1 MKYLISRFSFVFF
14 LVFTFTSIFHVFL
27 FSIHFP
33 SFFCFH
39 YMVFCSFPFSI
50 IFSSSKVLNNSLFA
64 LWSFFRTFISFT
76 SLKFL
81 VSVFAIFQCFLF
93 SLHLF
98 FIVKLFFALKYL
110 KFGSKS
116 FYSSLF
122 HRSRLSFF
130 KVSIFHSGG
139 LQTHLFFIF
148 SFFLRFSLVFP
159 MKILFYIIFS
169 SLGVNFLENFSGFSN
184 FLFLRMCRG

>member
-1 MKYLISRFSFVFF
+1 MFFRSFS
-14 LVFTFTSIFHVFL
+14 
-27 FSIHFP
+27 
-33 SFFCFH
+33 
-39 YMVFCSFPFSI
+39 FSI

-64 LWSFFRTFISFT
+64 LWSFFRTFHLFYIFKISRFR
-76 SLKFL
+76 F
-81 VSVFAIFQCFLF
+81 FAIFQCFLF

-148 SFFLRFSLVFP
+148 SFFLRFSLIFPDENIILHHFFITPGELFDFFVLLLHFSVFEDVHK
-159 MKILFYIIFS
+159 MWYVAVWFS
-169 SLGVNFLENFSGFSN
+169 MVSDMYAVVLKQGGNGSLGAGSITCIVA
-184 FLFLRMCRG
+184 

>member
-1 MKYLISRFSFVFF
+1 
-14 LVFTFTSIFHVFL
+14 
-27 FSIHFP
+27 
-33 SFFCFH
+33 
-39 YMVFCSFPFSI
+39 MVFCSFPFSI

-64 LWSFFRTFISFT
+64 LWSFFRTFHLFYIFKISRFGFRYLSVFSFQFT
-76 SLKFL
+76 SL
-81 VSVFAIFQCFLF
+81 
-93 SLHLF
+93 

-169 SLGVNFLENFSGFSN
+169 SLGVNFLIFTFY
-184 FLFLRMCRG
+184 FCIFRFLRMIIRCGMLLCAFRWCLICMLLC

>member
-1 MKYLISRFSFVFF
+1 MFFRSFSFSV
-14 LVFTFTSIFHVFL
+14 
-27 FSIHFP
+27 
-33 SFFCFH
+33 
-39 YMVFCSFPFSI
+39 

-64 LWSFFRTFISFT
+64 LWSFFRTFHLFYIFKISRFR
-76 SLKFL
+76 F
-81 VSVFAIFQCFLF
+81 FAIVQCFLF
-93 SLHLF
+93 SLHLL

>member
-1 MKYLISRFSFVFF
+1 MFFRSFSFSV
-14 LVFTFTSIFHVFL
+14 
-27 FSIHFP
+27 
-33 SFFCFH
+33 
-39 YMVFCSFPFSI
+39 

-64 LWSFFRTFISFT
+64 LWSFFRTFHLFYIFKISRFR
-76 SLKFL
+76 F
-81 VSVFAIFQCFLF
+81 FAIVQCFLF

-148 SFFLRFSLVFP
+148 SFFLCFSLVFP

>member
-1 MKYLISRFSFVFF
+1 M
-14 LVFTFTSIFHVFL
+14 
-27 FSIHFP
+27 
-33 SFFCFH
+33 
-39 YMVFCSFPFSI
+39 
-50 IFSSSKVLNNSLFA
+50 NNSLVRS
-64 LWSFFRTFISFT
+64 LVFFFELFISFT

-98 FIVKLFFALKYL
+98 FIVKLFFALQYL

-169 SLGVNFLENFSGFSN
+169 SLGVNLLENFSGFSN

>member
-1 MKYLISRFSFVFF
+1 MKYLISRFSFVSFF
-14 LVFTFTSIFHVFL
+14 VFTFTSIFHVFL

-64 LWSFFRTFISFT
+64 LWSFFRTFHLFYIFKISRFGFRYLSVFSFQFT
-76 SLKFL
+76 SL
-81 VSVFAIFQCFLF
+81 
-93 SLHLF
+93 

-122 HRSRLSFF
+122 HRSRLSFR
-130 KVSIFHSGG
+130 
-139 LQTHLFFIF
+139 L
-148 SFFLRFSLVFP
+148 
-159 MKILFYIIFS
+159 S
-169 SLGVNFLENFSGFSN
+169 STYANYD
-184 FLFLRMCRG
+184 